1 MTKETMTIHQG
12 LAELKILDS
21 RIYNTV
27 ATSTFCKENIHS
39 NQKINGVSIEEFK
52 KTVVSGYDKSND
64 LIKRAIAIKRA
75 ITNSNAEKHLKGE
88 YEEYTVAEAIYMKQH
103 GIALKETLLQEMKDQ
118 YAKACNKINKENGDK
133 LAEAAEKYVTGM
145 FGSKEGK
152 QNTDEYEK
160 ARKAYIDSHTYEMVD
175 PIGIK
180 DKIDELED
188 DISKFKAGIDA
199 ALSVSN
205 ATTDITIEY

>member
-118 YAKACNKINKENGDK
+118 YAKACNKINKEN
-133 LAEAAEKYVTGM
+133 ANVAEKAKIHLDGIYN
-145 FGSKEGK
+145 SKEGK
-152 QNTDEYEK
+152 INTSEYETM
-160 ARKAYIDSHTYEMVD
+160 RKAYVEAHTYEMVD
-175 PIGIK
+175 PIHIK

-188 DISKFKAGIDA
+188 EISKFKAEIDA

>member
-1 MTKETMTIHQG
+1 MTRETMTIHKA
-12 LAELKILDS
+12 LAELKILNS

-27 ATSTFCKENIHS
+27 AESTFCKENIHS
-39 NQKINGVSIEEFK
+39 NQKINGISIEGFK
-52 KTVVSGYDKSND
+52 KMIVSEYDKSND

-75 ITNSNAEKHLKGE
+75 ITNSNAVTHLKDGF
-88 YEEYTVAEAIYMKQH
+88 EEYTVAEAIYMKQH
-103 GIALKETLLQEMKDQ
+103 GITLKESLLQEMKDQ

-160 ARKAYIDSHTYEMVD
+160 ARKAYIDSHTYELID
-175 PIGIK
+175 PIHIK
-180 DKIDELED
+180 DKINELED
-188 DISKFKAGIDA
+188 EISKFKAGIDA

-205 ATTDITIEY
+205 ATTEITVEY

>member
-88 YEEYTVAEAIYMKQH
+88 YEKYTVAEAIYIKQH

-118 YAKACNKINKENGDK
+118 YAKACNKINDEN
-133 LAEAAEKYVTGM
+133 ANVAEKAKIHLDGIY
-145 FGSKEGK
+145 GSKEGK
-152 QNTDEYEK
+152 INASEYETM
-160 ARKAYIDSHTYEMVD
+160 RKAYIEAHTYEMID

-188 DISKFKAGIDA
+188 EISKFKAGIDA

>member
-12 LAELKILDS
+12 LAELKILNS
-21 RIYNTV
+21 RIYSTV
-27 ATSTFCKENIHS
+27 ADSTFCKENIHS
-39 NQKINGVSIEEFK
+39 NQKINGTSIDEFK
-52 KTVVSGYDKSND
+52 KTIVSGYDKSND

-118 YAKACNKINKENGDK
+118 YVRACNKINKENGDK
-133 LAEAAEKYVTGM
+133 LAEGM

-188 DISKFKAGIDA
+188 EISKFKAGIDA

>member
-12 LAELKILDS
+12 LAELKILNS
-21 RIYNTV
+21 RIYSTV
-27 ATSTFCKENIHS
+27 ANSTFCKENIHS
-39 NQKINGVSIEEFK
+39 NQKINGTSIDEFK
-52 KTVVSGYDKSND
+52 KTIISGYDKSND

-75 ITNSNAEKHLKGE
+75 ITNSNAVTHLDGE
-88 YEEYTVAEAIYMKQH
+88 YKKYTVAEAIYMKQQ
-103 GIALKETLLQEMKDQ
+103 GIVLKETLLQEMKSQ
-118 YAKACNKINKENGDK
+118 YVMACNKINIENGDK

-152 QNTDEYEK
+152 TNTDEYEK
-160 ARKAYIDSHTYEMVD
+160 ARKAYIESHTYEMID
-175 PIGIK
+175 PIHVK

-188 DISKFKAGIDA
+188 EISKFKAGIDA

-205 ATTDITIEY
+205 ATTEITIEY